1 MAVCVEENFSVKP
14 ISWWVLM
21 VEVICTEIPALW
33 RRVTDHPMCNDWSAK
48 DDQRGS
54 KDWIEKQKEE

>member
-1 MAVCVEENFSVKP
+1 
-14 ISWWVLM
+14 M